1 MRKSI
6 IQTSLVYGLLAGF
19 ICVVFFIALYIAD
32 PNPLSLRRPDLGI
45 NIIFIFTSI
54 YAFKK
59 KNGGILHFY
68 EGFSVGFLTNIIAA
82 LFTGISI
89 FLFLTLYDEAPLQA
103 WIESG
108 IEFLKL
114 EKENSLSEVLT
125 DETFN
130 SQIVSLQNAK
140 PYQIILDELMFK
152 QIGIIAISLCTLAM
166 RKHQNP

>member
-6 IQTSLVYGLLAGF
+6 IQTSLLYGLIAGF
-19 ICVVFFIALYIAD
+19 ICLAFFIALYLSN

-45 NIIFIFTSI
+45 NIIFIFASI

-59 KNGGILHFY
+59 NNGGVLHFY

-82 LFTGISI
+82 LFTGICI
-89 FLFLTLYDEAPLQA
+89 YLFVEFYDQAPLQA
-103 WIESG
+103 WIDSG

-125 DETFN
+125 EETFN
-130 SQIVSLQNAK
+130 SQIISLQNAK
-140 PYQIILDELMFK
+140 PYQLFFDELMFK
-152 QIGIIAISLCTLAM
+152 QIGIIAISLCTLVL
-166 RKHQNP
+166 RKHNNL

>member
-6 IQTSLVYGLLAGF
+6 IQTGLFYGLFAGVL
-19 ICVVFFIALYIAD
+19 CVIFFIALYLSN
-32 PNPLSLRRPDLGI
+32 PNPLSIRRPDLGI

-54 YAFKK
+54 FAFKK
-59 KNGGILHFY
+59 RNGGILHFY

-82 LFTGISI
+82 LFTGVSLYLFISY
-89 FLFLTLYDEAPLQA
+89 FDAAPFTA

-114 EKENSLSEVLT
+114 EKDNNLSEVLT
-125 DETFN
+125 EETFKT
-130 SQIVSLQNAK
+130 QISSLQNAK
-140 PYQIILDELMFK
+140 PYQLIFDELMFK

-166 RKHQNP
+166 RKHKTL